1 MFKVALCQA
10 GGSRLTHVENYKE
23 DCMNKIEAM
32 VTEAADNEADIVC
45 LPEMWNCPYSNRA
58 FEDFKEPEQGETW
71 KFMRR
76 LAAENHIY
84 LIGGSIPEAEGD
96 KIYNTCFVF
105 NPIGSQI
112 AKHRK
117 AHLFDIDVEGGQKF
131 RESDTLTAGDSVTVF
146 DTMVGRIGVIICFDI
161 RFADFVRKTA
171 IDEGAQMI
179 FMPASFNMTTGPA
192 HWDMTI
198 KSRALDNQIFF
209 AACAPARDE
218 SASYVSY
225 ANSAIAGPWGDFKA
239 HAGEGEEILYADI
252 DFDEIT
258 KVRSMLPI
266 VKARRTELY

>member
-1 MFKVALCQA
+1 MFKAALCQVR
-10 GGSRLTHVENYKE
+10 GSRLGHIENYKE
-23 DCMNKIEAM
+23 DCMQSVRRM

-71 KFMRR
+71 SFMSR
-76 LAAENHIY
+76 LAAENNIY
-84 LIGGSIPEAEGD
+84 LIGGSVPEADGD

-105 NPIGSQI
+105 NPIGRQI

-117 AHLFDIDVEGGQKF
+117 VHLFDIDIEGGQRF
-131 RESDTLTAGDSVTVF
+131 CESDTLSAGDTVTVF
-146 DTMVGRIGVIICFDI
+146 DTMFGRIGVIICFDI
-161 RFADFVRKTA
+161 RFADFVRREA

-192 HWDMTI
+192 HWDMTVR
-198 KSRALDNQIFF
+198 SRALDNQIFF

-218 SASYVSY
+218 SAAYVSY

-239 HAGEGEEILYADI
+239 HAGTDEEILYADI
-252 DFDEIT
+252 DFDEIDR
-258 KVRSMLPI
+258 VRSMLPI
-266 VKARRTELY
+266 VRSRRPGLY